1 MSRQTG
7 FSVLE
12 LLVALSLGLVMLVGG
27 SRLFLAASQS
37 WQAQA
42 VAARMQEDARQALQ
56 HLARDIRM
64 TGMFGCLRHEDID
77 FVDPG
82 AAAAFARPLALTQ
95 DAEGRLQQ
103 LGLISA
109 EALHASG
116 RPNWT
121 LLTDCRTVASV
132 HVGAEVPAAGQYA
145 LPIRR
150 QVYRLAGDQLH
161 LTSGAMT
168 AVLVDGVGDMRVEL
182 LRSTDLSVSGVRL
195 SLTMVDPQHR
205 VRPQTYQTSIALG
218 NPVAGS

>member
-1 MSRQTG
+1 MSRQSG
-7 FSVLE
+7 LSVLE
-12 LLVALSLGLVMLVGG
+12 LLVALSLGLVLLLGG

-37 WQAQA
+37 WQVQA

-64 TGMFGCLRHEDID
+64 TGMFGCLHHDEID

-82 AAAAFARPLALTQ
+82 AAAVFARPLVLTQ
-95 DAEGRLQQ
+95 GPDGRLQQ
-103 LGLISA
+103 LGLISG
-109 EALHASG
+109 EVLHASG

-132 HVGAEVPAAGQYA
+132 HAGTAPPTAGQFA

-150 QVYRLAGDQLH
+150 QVYRLAGDQLY
-161 LTSGAMT
+161 LTSGSMT

-182 LRSTDLSVSGVRL
+182 LKSSDLTVSGVRL
-195 SLTMVDPQHR
+195 SLTLVDPQQR
-205 VRPQTYQTSIALG
+205 VRPQNYQTSVALG

>member
-12 LLVALSLGLVMLVGG
+12 LLLALSLGLVMLLGG

-56 HLARDIRM
+56 HLARDLRM
-64 TGMFGCLRHEDID
+64 TGVFGCLRHDEID
-77 FVDPG
+77 FFDSG
-82 AAAAFARPLALTQ
+82 AAAEFARPLVLTQ
-95 DAEGRLQQ
+95 GAEGRLQQ
-103 LGLISA
+103 LGLIRA
-109 EALHASG
+109 EGLYASG

-132 HVGAEVPAAGQYA
+132 QAGTGAPGVGQFA
-145 LPIRR
+145 LGIRR
-150 QVYRLAGDQLH
+150 QVYRLAGDQLQ

-168 AVLVDGVGDMRVEL
+168 AVLLDGVGDMRVEL
-182 LRSTDLSVSGVRL
+182 LRSADLSVSGVRL
-195 SLTMVDPQHR
+195 SLTLVDPQHR

-218 NPVAGS
+218 NPVVGS